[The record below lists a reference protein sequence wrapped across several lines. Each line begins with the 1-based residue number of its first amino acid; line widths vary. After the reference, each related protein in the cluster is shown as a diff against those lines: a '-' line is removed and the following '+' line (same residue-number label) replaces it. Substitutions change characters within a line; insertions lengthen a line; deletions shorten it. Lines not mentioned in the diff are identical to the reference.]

1 MIAGGY
7 DTRLL
12 ENVTYLKHLELLA
25 ASLKLKSATV
35 KNIVTAQAVPE
46 DIDILFLLS
55 VPDQL
60 KSSLLKAAKLLLY
73 TPSDEHFGIVPLE
86 AMLSGVPVLAS
97 NSGGPLETVID
108 GVTGWL
114 RSVDHP
120 YQWTEVTH
128 HVLYQMSESQ
138 LKEMGDNGRKH
149 VKDEFSKKKMAQ
161 NLEQEITVMSKAP
174 RRQAT
179 ELGDVGVAAMLFMAS
194 LGSILAV
201 IGEGLRT
208 DVRGLVNRPTDI
220 ALGVSIILVAIV
232 VMTVVTWKLKQ
243 NESAFM

>member
-1 MIAGGY
+1 M
-7 DTRLL
+7 
-12 ENVTYLKHLELLA
+12 ENVSYLKHLELLA
-25 ASLKLKSATV
+25 SSLKLKTATV
-35 KNIVTAQAVPE
+35 KNIVTAQAVPD
-46 DIDILFLLS
+46 DIDVLFLLS

-120 YQWTEVTH
+120 YQWTEVTYQ
-128 HVLYQMSESQ
+128 VLYQMSESQ
-138 LKEMGDNGRKH
+138 LKEIGDQGKNH
-149 VKDEFSKKKMAQ
+149 VKDGFSKKKMAQ
-161 NLEQEITVMSKAP
+161 NLEQEIAVMMKAP
-174 RRQAT
+174 RQQAT
-179 ELGDVGVAAMLFMAS
+179 ELGDVGVAAILFTACVA
-194 LGSILAV
+194 SILFV
-201 IGEGLRT
+201 IREGTRT
-208 DVRGLVNRPTDI
+208 DIRGLVNEPSHI
-220 ALGVSIILVAIV
+220 ALGVSVILVSVIIM
-232 VMTVVTWKLKQ
+232 VMLTWKLKQ